1 MAEEV
6 INGLA
11 DDLLACLCAALAT
24 NPSPPRYCCLRG
36 GDEVAQDLGARFGDE
51 CCEGLGY
58 VKVNSIYPST
68 DFPEQDTTAQTCIP
82 AWVVELE
89 MGVFRCA
96 PGQVG
101 TLVPCATWTDTA
113 RQLMHDAQAM
123 RMAFCCLTEA
133 LPAGTGYLAQ
143 AWAPLGPQG
152 GCTGGTM
159 TVLVQVALD
168 SCVC

>member
-1 MAEEV
+1 MAEAV
-6 INGLA
+6 INNLA
-11 DDLLACLCAALAT
+11 GDLLACLCAALAP
-24 NPSPPRYCCLRG
+24 NPNPPRYCCLRG
-36 GDEVAQDLGARFGDE
+36 GDEVAQDITARSGDE

-58 VKVNSIYPST
+58 VKVNGIYPST
-68 DFPEQDTTAQTCIP
+68 NFPEPDTEALTCVP
-82 AWVVELE
+82 AWAVELE

-101 TLVPCATWTDTA
+101 TLVPCETWTSTA
-113 RQLMHDAQAM
+113 QQLMHDAQAM
-123 RMAFCCLTEA
+123 RRAFCCLVDG
-133 LPAGTGYLAQ
+133 LPAGTGVLPQ
-143 AWAPLGPQG
+143 GWVPLGPQG